1 MQKYASHVMAMS
13 MVMPVI
19 MVVPVTMSVCVII
32 FIFMRMDV
40 VVSSEIVGRF
50 MVTMIMRVLD
60 E

>member
-1 MQKYASHVMAMS
+1 MHV
-13 MVMPVI
+13 V

-32 FIFMRMDV
+32 FIFMRDV

-50 MVTMIMRVLD
+50 MVMVIMRVLD

>member
-1 MQKYASHVMAMS
+1 MAMS
-13 MVMPVI
+13 MVMPVV

-50 MVTMIMRVLD
+50 MVTVIMRVLD